1 MKHNST
7 ILKKI
12 SILFC
17 LIILPMIL
25 LTSGILFWSN
35 QKLTKKNLQTYT
47 QKSQTFVNN
56 LDDKFRQIYN
66 LANSTLSYSKVE
78 RLAYTSQIMS
88 RYEKAQAINLLVEY
102 IGDIK
107 MNNDMIKNI
116 KVYVHSTLQA
126 YNANYNELGYC
137 VDITEEEY
145 QKIVSLSK
153 MIFSGVNYENGR
165 FCMLL
170 KSTNY
175 NPASVVE
182 IEFSAN
188 QLKKEFDRQN
198 EYEKTWYYFDFKEG
212 EFVLDNLE
220 DEELRRRVLSTD
232 YGNGST
238 NFVID
243 GERYY
248 VVRFSFENIDAS
260 YIQIIPG
267 SVLVEPRHMSNLFSV
282 FWVIIMSA
290 CVFIFFVGVIRM
302 IHKPLGK
309 LVGAFERAEKGD
321 LSTRIKETE
330 KSEFDYLYKGFNDMA
345 DHLESLISEVYE
357 QKMLVQKAEF
367 KQLQAQINP
376 HFLYN
381 SFFMLQ
387 GMIKNN
393 QREEAVKVSTELGI
407 YFKYITRNQGDFVY
421 LKDEYL
427 HANIYANIQTL
438 RFEGRIRTQ
447 FGELPKA
454 YEYFE
459 VPRLI
464 LQPIIEN
471 AYNYGLENKCS
482 DGLLRV
488 GFQDTEEGLNIV
500 MEDNGNELSDER
512 LYQIQEKLRSAGGL
526 TASDEITGL
535 SNICKRIQ
543 IFYKNNSTLM
553 VSRSELGGLKVTV
566 FLEKGDRL

>member
-1 MKHNST
+1 M
-7 ILKKI
+7 
-12 SILFC
+12 
-17 LIILPMIL
+17 
-25 LTSGILFWSN
+25 
-35 QKLTKKNLQTYT
+35 TKKNLQTYA
-47 QKSQTFVNN
+47 QKSQGFVNN
-56 LDDKFRQIYN
+56 LDDNFRQIYN
-66 LANSTLSYSKVE
+66 LANSTLSYSKVNK
-78 RLAYTSQIMS
+78 LAYTSQIMS

-102 IGDIK
+102 ISDIK

-126 YNANYNELGYC
+126 YNASYNELGYC
-137 VDITEEEY
+137 EDITEEEY
-145 QKIVSLSK
+145 QDIVSHST
-153 MIFSGVNYENGR
+153 MFFSGVQYRNGR
-165 FCMLL
+165 FFMLL
-170 KSTNY
+170 KATNY

-182 IEFSAN
+182 IEFSSA
-188 QLKKEFDRQN
+188 QLKNVFDRQN
-198 EYEKTWYYFDFKEG
+198 KYEETWYFFDFKEG
-212 EFVLDNLE
+212 EFIFDNLE
-220 DEELRRRVLSTD
+220 NEKLRQRVLSAD
-232 YGNGST
+232 YENGSVD
-238 NFVID
+238 FMID

-248 VVRFSFENIDAS
+248 ALRFYFQNIDAS
-260 YIQIIPG
+260 YIYIIPG
-267 SVLVEPRHMSNLFSV
+267 SILVESRHMSNLFSV
-282 FWVIIMSA
+282 FWVIIMSV
-290 CVFIFFVGVIRM
+290 CVFIFFIGVIRM

-321 LSTRIKETE
+321 LSTRINETE

-345 DHLESLISEVYE
+345 DHLERLISEVYE

-387 GMIKNN
+387 GMIKSN
-393 QREEAVKVSTELGI
+393 QREEAIKVSAELGI

-427 HANIYANIQTL
+427 HANIYSNIQAL

-447 FGELPKA
+447 FGELPEA
-454 YEYFE
+454 YEYFK

-482 DGLLRV
+482 DGLIRV
-488 GFQDTEEGLNIV
+488 GFQDTEEGLHIV

-512 LYQIQEKLRSAGGL
+512 LCQMQEKIRPVGGL
-526 TASDEITGL
+526 AASDEITGL
-535 SNICKRIQ
+535 SNIYKRIQ
-543 IFYKNNSTLM
+543 IFYKNNSTLR

-566 FLEKGDRL
+566 FLEKGEDL